1 MRFDMYHFQLTR
13 SLIKDF
19 GQSLDCAI
27 LSHECINNSFPSPLG
42 GNVQDATELVEV
54 DADATKGL
62 FDDDEDGGGGGGT
75 AGAGAPDTTI
85 VHEMPD
91 RLVLQYKE
99 EPVKVECRFVKVKSA
114 NDRLGGR

>member
-42 GNVQDATELVEV
+42 GNVQDATEVVEV
-54 DADATKGL
+54 NADATKGL
-62 FDDDEDGGGGGGT
+62 FDDDDGVGGGT